1 MLDKTEILEIL
12 NDWNFWVK
20 ELPNTFVREV
30 YEDKISSLMAY
41 DEILVIKG
49 IRRSGKSTL
58 MINQIKNF
66 LKNGVEKRD
75 ILYVNLEDP
84 RFVNH
89 LNLEL
94 LEKIKDVYLEYV
106 IPSKKPYIFLDE
118 IQNIPN
124 FEKWLNKEYE
134 LKNSVLTISGSNASM
149 LSSEI
154 ASVLSGRYLS
164 IDVMPLGF
172 REFLGFKELE
182 VNSLLDFVNQ
192 KNKVN
197 RKFEEYL
204 KYGGFPKVLEYKV
217 EDKKELLL
225 SYKDSILLKD
235 IVARY
240 KLKNY
245 NILNEIAAFLLAN
258 SGIIQSVTKLKNSF
272 KISHDMASS
281 YLEYLKNAF
290 LIYEVKKFD
299 YSIKKQN
306 LNDKKYYSAD
316 LGLSN
321 IFRVANLQHR
331 GSDIETVVFLELI
344 RRGYKVY
351 YYKTSSGYE
360 CDFLIELNG
369 KITALL
375 QVSKTLK
382 DEKTL
387 KREIKGLIKTKD
399 ELNLKDTSL
408 QIVTEDKSTDMEF
421 ENEKVNVLNILEWLL
436 LFRKL

>member
-1 MLDKTEILEIL
+1 MDKTEILEIL
-12 NDWNFWVK
+12 NDWNFWSK
-20 ELPNTFVREV
+20 ELPTTFTRKI
-30 YEDKISSLMAY
+30 YEDKISSLIEY

-58 MINQIKNF
+58 MINQIKTL
-66 LKNGVEKRD
+66 LKNGVDKKD

-94 LEKIKDVYLEYV
+94 LEKIKEVYLEYLN
-106 IPSKKPYIFLDE
+106 PSDKPYIFLDE
-118 IQNIPN
+118 IQNIPS

-134 LKNSVLTISGSNASM
+134 LKNSVLTISGSNSSM

-164 IDVMPLGF
+164 VDVMPLGF
-172 REFLGFKELE
+172 NEFLEFKG
-182 VNSLLDFVNQ
+182 VSINSLLDFVNQ
-192 KNKVN
+192 KIKIN
-197 RKFEEYL
+197 REFEEYL
-204 KYGGFPKVLEYKV
+204 KYGGFPKVLDYKE

-225 SYKDSILLKD
+225 TYKDSILLKD

-240 KLKNY
+240 RLKNY
-245 NILNEIAAFLLAN
+245 NTLNEIAAFLLAN
-258 SGIIQSVTKLKNSF
+258 SGIIQSVTRLKNSF
-272 KISHDMASS
+272 KISYDMASS

-299 YSIKKQN
+299 YSLKKQN

-321 IFRVANLQHR
+321 IFRVANLQNR
-331 GSDIETVVFLELI
+331 GSDLESIVFLELL

-351 YYKTSSGYE
+351 YYKTSADYE
-360 CDFLIELNG
+360 CDFLIELDG
-369 KITALL
+369 KIKTLL

-382 DEKTL
+382 DEKTT
-387 KREIKGLIKTKD
+387 KRELKGLIKTKD
-399 ELNLKDTSL
+399 ELKLKDVNL
-408 QIVTEDKSTDMEF
+408 QIITEDKSNDMEF
-421 ENEKVNVLNILEWLL
+421 EKENIKVINIVQWLCL
-436 LFRKL
+436 S

>member
-1 MLDKTEILEIL
+1 LDKTEILDIL
-12 NDWNFWVK
+12 NSWNFWTK
-20 ELPNTFVREV
+20 DLPNTFARDT
-30 YEDKISSLMAY
+30 YEKKISSLIEY

-58 MINQIKNF
+58 MINQIKN
-66 LKNGVEKRD
+66 LIKNGVDKRD
-75 ILYVNLEDP
+75 VLYINLEDP
-84 RFVNH
+84 RFVNY

-106 IPSKKPYIFLDE
+106 VPTKKTYIFLDE

-134 LKNSVLTISGSNASM
+134 LKNSTLTISGSNSSM

-154 ASVLSGRYLS
+154 ATVLSGRYLS
-164 IDVMPLGF
+164 IDVMSLGF
-172 REFLGFKELE
+172 REFLEFKGLKID
-182 VNSLLDFVNQ
+182 SLLNLIDK
-192 KNKVN
+192 KNRIN
-197 RKFEEYL
+197 REFEEYL
-204 KYGGFPKVLEYKV
+204 KYGGFPKVLEYK
-217 EDKKELLL
+217 EDDKKELLL

-245 NILNEIAAFLLAN
+245 NILNEISAFLLAN

-272 KISHDMASS
+272 KISYDMASS

-299 YSIKKQN
+299 YSLKKQN

-321 IFRVANLQHR
+321 IFRVANLQNR
-331 GSDIETVVFLELI
+331 GSDLESIVFLELV

-351 YYKTSSGYE
+351 YYKTSSDYE
-360 CDFLIELNG
+360 CDFLIEVDG
-369 KITALL
+369 TIKTLL
-375 QVSKTLK
+375 QVSKTLT

-387 KREIKGLIKTKD
+387 KRELKGLIKTKD
-399 ELNLKDTSL
+399 ELNLKNVSL
-408 QIVTEDKSTDMEF
+408 QIITEDNTTSIELK
-421 ENEKVNVLNILEWLL
+421 NEKIEVVNIVEWLCL
-436 LFRKL
+436 L

>member
-1 MLDKTEILEIL
+1 MLDKAKILEII
-12 NDWNFWVK
+12 NDWNFWNK
-20 ELPNTFVREV
+20 ELPKTFARKM
-30 YEDKISSLMAY
+30 YEDKISSLIEY

-58 MINQIKNF
+58 MINQIKN
-66 LKNGVEKRD
+66 LIKKGVKRRD
-75 ILYVNLEDP
+75 ILYINLEDP
-84 RFVNH
+84 RFINY

-106 IPSKKPYIFLDE
+106 VPTKKPYIFLDE

-134 LKNSVLTISGSNASM
+134 LRNSILTISGSNSSM

-154 ASVLSGRYLS
+154 ASVLSGRYVS
-164 IDVMPLGF
+164 IEVMPLGF
-172 REFLGFKELE
+172 REFLEFKRVK
-182 VNSLLDFVNQ
+182 VNSFLDFVNL
-192 KNKVN
+192 KNKIN
-197 RKFEEYL
+197 REFEEYL
-204 KYGGFPKVLEYKV
+204 KYGGFPKVLEYCEK
-217 EDKKELLL
+217 DKKELLI

-245 NILNEIAAFLLAN
+245 NILNEIVAFLLAN
-258 SGIIQSVTKLKNSF
+258 SGIIQSVTRLKNSF
-272 KISHDMASS
+272 KISYDMASS

-321 IFRVANLQHR
+321 IFRVSNLQNR
-331 GSDIETVVFLELI
+331 GSDLETIVFLELI
-344 RRGYKVY
+344 RRGYRVY
-351 YYKTSSGYE
+351 YYKTSNYE

-369 KITALL
+369 KIIILL

-382 DEKTL
+382 EEKTL
-387 KREIKGLIKTKD
+387 KRELKGLIKAKN
-399 ELNLKDTSL
+399 ELNLKDVNL
-408 QIVTEDKSTDMEF
+408 QIITEDKSGNIEYDK
-421 ENEKVNVLNILEWLL
+421 NKIDVVNIVEWLV
-436 LFRKL
+436 FGY

>member
-1 MLDKTEILEIL
+1 LDKREILEVL
-12 NDWNFWVK
+12 NSWNFWNK
-20 ELPNTFVREV
+20 ELPTTHTREI
-30 YEDKISSLMAY
+30 YEKKISSLIDY

-58 MINQIKNF
+58 MINQIKN
-66 LKNGVEKRD
+66 LINKGVDRRD
-75 ILYVNLEDP
+75 ILYINLEDP
-84 RFVNH
+84 RFINY

-94 LEKIKDVYLEYV
+94 LEKIKEVYLEYV
-106 IPSKKPYIFLDE
+106 SPLNKPYIFLDE

-134 LKNSVLTISGSNASM
+134 LKSSILTISGSNSSM
-149 LSSEI
+149 LSYEI
-154 ASVLSGRYLS
+154 ASVLSGRYVS
-164 IDVMPLGF
+164 VDVMPLSF
-172 REFLGFKELE
+172 REFLEFDGIKID
-182 VNSLLDFVNQ
+182 SMLDFVQNKTLINQ
-192 KNKVN
+192 A
-197 RKFEEYL
+197 FEIYL
-204 KYGGFPKVLEYKV
+204 KYGGFPKVLEYKQS
-217 EDKKELLL
+217 DKVELLQ

-245 NILNEIAAFLLAN
+245 NILNEIASFLLAN
-258 SGIIQSVTKLKNSF
+258 SGIIQSTTKLKNSF
-272 KISHDMASS
+272 KISFDMASS
-281 YLEYLKNAF
+281 YLEYLKNAY

-321 IFRVANLQHR
+321 IFRVANLKNR
-331 GSDIETVVFLELI
+331 GSDLETIVFLELI

-351 YYKTSSGYE
+351 YYKTSNDLE
-360 CDFLIELNG
+360 CDFLVEIENSI
-369 KITALL
+369 KILI

-387 KREIKGLIKTKD
+387 KREQKALIKTKE
-399 ELNLKDTSL
+399 ELNLKNVKL
-408 QIVTEDKSTDMEF
+408 QIISEESCKKLEYGN
-421 ENEKVNVLNILEWLL
+421 ENIEVENIKEWLL
-436 LFRKL
+436 GFN

>member
-1 MLDKTEILEIL
+1 LDKAEILEIL
-12 NDWNFWVK
+12 NDWNFWTK
-20 ELPNTFVREV
+20 KLPKTFVREV
-30 YEDKISSLMAY
+30 YENKISSLIEY

-58 MINQIKNF
+58 MINQIKT
-66 LKNGVEKRD
+66 LIKNKVDKKN

-89 LNLEL
+89 LDLEL
-94 LEKIKDVYLEYV
+94 LEKIKNVYLEY
-106 IPSKKPYIFLDE
+106 ITPTKKPYIFLDE

-134 LKNSVLTISGSNASM
+134 LKSSTLIISGSNSSM
-149 LSSEI
+149 LSFEI
-154 ASVLSGRYLS
+154 ASVLSGRYVS

-172 REFLGFKELE
+172 KEFLEFKKIK
-182 VNSLLDFVNQ
+182 VNSLLDFVNL
-192 KNKVN
+192 KNKIN
-197 RKFEEYL
+197 KEFEEYL
-204 KYGGFPKVLEYKV
+204 KYGGFPKVLEYCEK
-217 EDKKELLL
+217 DKKELLL

-240 KLKNY
+240 KLKNF
-245 NILNEIAAFLLAN
+245 NTLNEIAAFLLAN
-258 SGIIQSVTKLKNSF
+258 SGIIQSITKLKNSF
-272 KISHDMASS
+272 KISYDMANS

-321 IFRVANLQHR
+321 IFRVANLQNR
-331 GSDIETVVFLELI
+331 GNDIETIVFLELI

-351 YYKTSSGYE
+351 YYKTSNYE
-360 CDFLIELNG
+360 CDFLIELDG
-369 KITALL
+369 KIKTLL

-387 KREIKGLIKTKD
+387 KRELKGLIKTKN
-399 ELNLKDTSL
+399 ELNLKDVSL
-408 QIVTEDKSTDMEF
+408 QIITEDKSADIEF
-421 ENEKVNVLNILEWLL
+421 EKETIKVLNIIEWLCL
-436 LFRKL
+436 DEIS

>member
-1 MLDKTEILEIL
+1 MDKTEILEIL
-12 NDWNFWVK
+12 NDWNFWSK
-20 ELPNTFVREV
+20 ELLTTFTRKI
-30 YEDKISSLMAY
+30 YEDKISSLIEY

-58 MINQIKNF
+58 MINQIKTL
-66 LKNGVEKRD
+66 LKNGVDKKD

-94 LEKIKDVYLEYV
+94 LEKIKEVYLEYLN
-106 IPSKKPYIFLDE
+106 PSDKPYIFLDE

-134 LKNSVLTISGSNASM
+134 LKNFVLTISGSNSSM

-164 IDVMPLGF
+164 VDVMPLGF
-172 REFLGFKELE
+172 KEFLEFKG
-182 VNSLLDFVNQ
+182 VSINSLLDFVNQ
-192 KNKVN
+192 KIKIN
-197 RKFEEYL
+197 REFEEYL
-204 KYGGFPKVLEYKV
+204 KYGGFPKVLDYKE

-225 SYKDSILLKD
+225 TYKDSILLKD

-245 NILNEIAAFLLAN
+245 NTLNEIAAFLLAN
-258 SGIIQSVTKLKNSF
+258 SGIVQSVTKLKNSF
-272 KISHDMASS
+272 KISYDMASS

-299 YSIKKQN
+299 YSLKKQN

-321 IFRVANLQHR
+321 IFRVANLQNR
-331 GSDIETVVFLELI
+331 GSDLESIVFLELL

-351 YYKTSSGYE
+351 YYKTSADYE
-360 CDFLIELNG
+360 CDFLIEFDG
-369 KITALL
+369 KIKTLL
-375 QVSKTLK
+375 QVSKTIK
-382 DEKTL
+382 DEKTT
-387 KREIKGLIKTKD
+387 KRELKGLIKTKD
-399 ELNLKDTSL
+399 ELKLKDVNL
-408 QIVTEDKSTDMEF
+408 QIITEDKSNYMEF
-421 ENEKVNVLNILEWLL
+421 EKEKIKVLNIVEWLC
-436 LFRKL
+436 FS

>member
-134 LKNSVLTISGSNASM
+134 LKNSVLTISGSNSSM

>member
-1 MLDKTEILEIL
+1 LDKTEILKIL
-12 NDWNFWVK
+12 DDWNFWTK
-20 ELPNTFVREV
+20 ELPNTFAREI
-30 YEDKISSLMAY
+30 YENKISSLIAY

-58 MINQIKNF
+58 MINQIKNL
-66 LKNGVEKRD
+66 LKDGVDKKD
-75 ILYVNLEDP
+75 ILFVNLEDP

-89 LNLEL
+89 LDLEL
-94 LEKIKDVYLEYV
+94 LEKIKDVYMEYV
-106 IPSKKPYIFLDE
+106 SPLKKPFIFLDE

-134 LKNSVLTISGSNASM
+134 LKNSVLTISGSNSSM

-172 REFLGFKELE
+172 KEFLEFKGVK
-182 VNSLLDFVNQ
+182 VNALLDFVNQ
-192 KNKVN
+192 KTKSN
-197 RKFEEYL
+197 REFEEYI
-204 KYGGFPKVLEYKV
+204 KYGGFPKVLEYKE

-272 KISHDMASS
+272 KISYDMASS

-306 LNDKKYYSAD
+306 LNEKKYYSAD

-321 IFRVANLQHR
+321 IFRVANLQNR
-331 GSDIETVVFLELI
+331 GSDLESIVFLELI

-351 YYKTSSGYE
+351 YYKTSSDYE
-360 CDFLIELNG
+360 CDFLVEVDG
-369 KITALL
+369 KVTILL

-387 KREIKGLIKTKD
+387 KRELKGLIKTKD
-399 ELNLKDTSL
+399 ELNLKNVKL
-408 QIVTEDKSTDMEF
+408 QIITEDKSTDMEF
-421 ENEKVNVLNILEWLL
+421 DQAKINVLNIIEWLCL
-436 LFRKL
+436 ESYR

>member
-1 MLDKTEILEIL
+1 MDKIEILDIL
-12 NDWNFWVK
+12 NSWNFWTK
-20 ELPNTFVREV
+20 DLPNTFRRDI
-30 YEDKISSLMAY
+30 YEKKISSLIEY
-41 DEILVIKG
+41 NEILVIKG

-58 MINQIKNF
+58 MINQIKN
-66 LKNGVEKRD
+66 LIKNGVDKRD

-94 LEKIKDVYLEYV
+94 LEKIKDLYLEHI
-106 IPSKKPYIFLDE
+106 IPTKKPYIFLDE

-134 LKNSVLTISGSNASM
+134 LKNSILTISGSNSSM

-164 IDVMPLGF
+164 VNVMPLGF
-172 REFLGFKELE
+172 KEFLEFKGVK
-182 VNSLLDFVNQ
+182 VNSLLNLVDK
-192 KNKVN
+192 KNRIN
-197 RKFEEYL
+197 REFEEYL
-204 KYGGFPKVLEYKV
+204 KYGGFPKVLEYK
-217 EDKKELLL
+217 EDDKKELLI

-245 NILNEIAAFLLAN
+245 NILNEISAFLLAN
-258 SGIIQSVTKLKNSF
+258 SGIIQSITKLKNSF
-272 KISHDMASS
+272 KISYDMASS

-299 YSIKKQN
+299 YSVKKQN

-321 IFRVANLQHR
+321 IFRVANLQNR
-331 GSDIETVVFLELI
+331 GSDIESVVFLELV

-351 YYKTSSGYE
+351 YYKTSSNYE
-360 CDFLIELNG
+360 CDFLIEQDR
-369 KITALL
+369 KITTLL
-375 QVSKTLK
+375 QVSKTLT

-387 KREIKGLIKTKD
+387 KRELKGLIKTKN
-399 ELNLKDTSL
+399 ELNLKDVKL
-408 QIVTEDKSTDMEF
+408 QIITEDNTANIEF
-421 ENEKVNVLNILEWLL
+421 EKEKVEVINIIEWLCL
-436 LFRKL
+436 